1 MGKDEAV
8 HEKDD
13 TAHADQDRP
22 ADHLNNGR
30 ATRVQKSRR
39 GVPAAAPA
47 PWPRGADSNA
57 STSRAHGTPTPPVR
71 HPAPAHPPL
80 PAVAAHAR
88 ARARG
93 LSSTVQSTPLWLR
106 LRTAGPRRPECGRA
120 SARVPRRRRRRQM
133 ASHAGARVP
142 RVCACVPLCARP
154 APRCRM
160 FHGVA
165 VAPAKM
171 QGARVGACRGLVPE
185 NMFVPIIFGSC
196 S

>member
-1 MGKDEAV
+1 MRR
-8 HEKDD
+8 
-13 TAHADQDRP
+13 TIPAHADPDRP

-39 GVPAAAPA
+39 GVPAAAPP

-88 ARARG
+88 ARG

-120 SARVPRRRRRRQM
+120 SARVPRRRGGLGLARGR
-133 ASHAGARVP
+133 ARVP
-142 RVCACVPLCARP
+142 RVRACVPLWLCLVRP
-154 APRCRM
+154 GIDAGCP
-160 FHGVA
+160 HGVERRRA
-165 VAPAKM
+165 APA
-171 QGARVGACRGLVPE
+171 A
-185 NMFVPIIFGSC
+185 
-196 S
+196 